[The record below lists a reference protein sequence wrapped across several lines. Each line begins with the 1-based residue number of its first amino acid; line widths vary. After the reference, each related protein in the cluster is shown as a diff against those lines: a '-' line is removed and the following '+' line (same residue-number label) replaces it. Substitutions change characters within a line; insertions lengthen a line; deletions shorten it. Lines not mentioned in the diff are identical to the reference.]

1 MTKFALFLMICSS
14 VQGVCT
20 NPHSD
25 YKKYDDFHSCIKS
38 GTTKVVDIVNEFDKK
53 EFNEDKIVIRYYC
66 EEINEDTADK
76 ASIQNFYIPKKI

>member
-38 GTTKVVDIVNEFDKK
+38 GTTKVVDIVNEFDKPDDVYTRK
-53 EFNEDKIVIRYYC
+53 NLKSEAPF
-66 EEINEDTADK
+66 
-76 ASIQNFYIPKKI
+76 